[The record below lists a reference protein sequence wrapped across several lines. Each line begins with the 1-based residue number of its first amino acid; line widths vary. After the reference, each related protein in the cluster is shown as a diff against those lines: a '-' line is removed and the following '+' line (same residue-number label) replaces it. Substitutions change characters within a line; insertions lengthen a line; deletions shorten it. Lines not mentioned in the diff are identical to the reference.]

1 MLNAGQTQNPKPTNT
16 AIINMSE
23 KKQLSTLPTVI
34 DLFAGAGGFSLAAL
48 NCGLKVLAAVE
59 LDRDACQTYRNN
71 IIANRT
77 PTTRLYEKDIL
88 ALSATQLREDL
99 KLKPGELDILIG
111 GPPCQG
117 FSTHRINDKG
127 VNDPRNKLLLRYFDF
142 VKALQP
148 RLFLVENVPG
158 LLWPRHAGYLEK
170 FQRAAQE
177 NGYTMLPPVRL
188 NARDY
193 GVPQNRER
201 VFLLGIRADIDA
213 SALRWPPAPTH
224 FSPNSSGQAVWQNAA
239 VAFEPP
245 STTDASKLL
254 QALGPEKLAQL
265 QFGQPVPSP
274 AQDACAVHMR
284 HTPALLGRFAQTPV
298 NGSRTD
304 IAFRLTCHKND
315 YPGHKDVYGR
325 IRLAQPGPT
334 ITTGCF
340 NPSKG
345 CFLHPWLD
353 HGISVRH
360 AARLQTFPDDFIF
373 AGGMTNQ
380 GKQVGNAVPV
390 ELGVQLLMCLKA
402 FLASKP
408 KQGKASARRLKQP
421 TLANMPLN
429 LKPHTVAPDAH
440 TCVAERIGMAATV
453 YYLPLPL
460 FPPRGHGGGMS
471 GSDGSAA

>member
-1 MLNAGQTQNPKPTNT
+1 MTPNKPHSP
-16 AIINMSE
+16 A
-23 KKQLSTLPTVI
+23 PTVI
-34 DLFAGAGGFSLAAL
+34 DLFSGAGGFSLAAL
-48 NCGLKVLAAVE
+48 HCGLNVLAAVE
-59 LDRDACQTYRNN
+59 LDRDACQTYRTN
-71 IIANRT
+71 IVAKRT
-77 PTTRLYEKDIL
+77 PSTRLYETDIL
-88 ALSATQLREDL
+88 ALSATQLRADL
-99 KLKPGELDILIG
+99 KLQPGELDILIG

-117 FSTHRINDKG
+117 FSTHRIHDQG
-127 VNDPRNKLLLRYFDF
+127 VNDPRNTLLLRYFDF

-158 LLWPRHAGYLEK
+158 LLWPRHAAYLDR
-170 FQRAAQE
+170 FQHIAQE
-177 NGYTMLPPVRL
+177 NGYTMLQPVCL

-213 SALRWPPAPTH
+213 TALVWPPAPTH
-224 FSPNSSGQAVWQNAA
+224 FAPNSGAQAIWQNAA

-245 STTDASKLL
+245 SPNAANKLL
-254 QALGPEKLAQL
+254 QALGPEKLTQL

-274 AQDACAVHMR
+274 EQDACAVHMR
-284 HTPALLGRFAQTPV
+284 HTPALLARFAQTPV

-304 IAFRLTCHKND
+304 IAFRLACHKD
-315 YPGHKDVYGR
+315 GYPGHKDVYGR

-345 CFLHPWLD
+345 RFLHPWLD

-373 AGGMTNQ
+373 SGGMTNQ

-408 KQGKASARRLKQP
+408 KQGKGSTRRLKQT
-421 TLANMPLN
+421 TLANTPLN

-440 TCVAERIGMAATV
+440 AM
-453 YYLPLPL
+453 
-460 FPPRGHGGGMS
+460 
-471 GSDGSAA
+471 